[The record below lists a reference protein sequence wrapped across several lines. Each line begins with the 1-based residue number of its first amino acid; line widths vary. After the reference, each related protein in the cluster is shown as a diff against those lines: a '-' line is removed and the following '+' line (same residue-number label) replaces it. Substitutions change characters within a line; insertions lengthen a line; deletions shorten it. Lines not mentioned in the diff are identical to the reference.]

1 MAENRGTMGGFA
13 AVNKP
18 EGIIENCYCSTQL
31 SGSQFVAG
39 GFIGKNG
46 GGITKSYCE
55 EKTKKLSG
63 NFAGTRQGKATDCYY
78 VSETNT
84 KDEEKDCI
92 ISSDVLRAKENCK
105 KLGFDMNEI
114 WEYAEQEPHLRFQPE
129 KWMEQVEIK
138 GQQVVHIK
146 NMQDLMQFAES
157 VNAGDRK
164 SINAIVRLENNIDL
178 KGQQWTPIGYKR
190 MNAFA
195 GLFDGNGYTIRNFV
209 IRDDE
214 VMQKG
219 FFGYLKGSV
228 CNLCVDCMIKGAG
241 NIGALVATN
250 EGIISCCGA
259 VTEIHARGQE
269 LNVGGLVA
277 VNAGRVYKSY
287 VAGKVT
293 GKALFVL
300 PLAMTASAAVLAFG
314 IWVVNP
320 FHSAGANAVYQPI
333 AADPGQTK
341 SNVTYESDT
350 QNAGAKHTLSFQFQ
364 EQLDVSLSTGECE
377 INFVNPESDDYNI
390 VVELQ
395 ISDKDAIKL
404 MGGTGRPE
412 ELQSALESA
421 DDYDPEK
428 GRVTIAA
435 SGTVS
440 PGYALEKLTMS
451 NYSKIH
457 LKSGE
462 IKGYVVLVPFD
473 PVTNDRAMVQSEM
486 PVTINLID

>member
-39 GFIGKNG
+39 GFIGKND

-63 NFAGTRQGKATDCYY
+63 NFAGTRKGKATDCYY
-78 VSETNT
+78 VAEKST
-84 KDEEKDCI
+84 KNEEKDCI

-105 KLGFDMNEI
+105 KLGFDMNEV

-164 SINAIVRLENNIDL
+164 SINAIVRLENSIDL

-219 FFGYLKGSV
+219 FFGYLRNHTTFYF
-228 CNLCVDCMIKGAG
+228 C
-241 NIGALVATN
+241 
-250 EGIISCCGA
+250 
-259 VTEIHARGQE
+259 
-269 LNVGGLVA
+269 
-277 VNAGRVYKSY
+277 
-287 VAGKVT
+287 
-293 GKALFVL
+293 LFVL
-300 PLAMTASAAVLAFG
+300 PLFLLLAA
-314 IWVVNP
+314 
-320 FHSAGANAVYQPI
+320 
-333 AADPGQTK
+333 
-341 SNVTYESDT
+341 
-350 QNAGAKHTLSFQFQ
+350 
-364 EQLDVSLSTGECE
+364 
-377 INFVNPESDDYNI
+377 NI
-390 VVELQ
+390 VGLVLYVRKSTKAEPIQRNQLSDEQKAQLRKEL
-395 ISDKDAIKL
+395 
-404 MGGTGRPE
+404 ME
-412 ELQSALESA
+412 ELKEQDKGSE
-421 DDYDPEK
+421 EK
-428 GRVTIAA
+428 
-435 SGTVS
+435 
-440 PGYALEKLTMS
+440 
-451 NYSKIH
+451 
-457 LKSGE
+457 
-462 IKGYVVLVPFD
+462 
-473 PVTNDRAMVQSEM
+473 
-486 PVTINLID
+486 

>member
-1 MAENRGTMGGFA
+1 
-13 AVNKP
+13 
-18 EGIIENCYCSTQL
+18 
-31 SGSQFVAG
+31 
-39 GFIGKNG
+39 
-46 GGITKSYCE
+46 
-55 EKTKKLSG
+55 
-63 NFAGTRQGKATDCYY
+63 
-78 VSETNT
+78 
-84 KDEEKDCI
+84 
-92 ISSDVLRAKENCK
+92 
-105 KLGFDMNEI
+105 
-114 WEYAEQEPHLRFQPE
+114 
-129 KWMEQVEIK
+129 
-138 GQQVVHIK
+138 
-146 NMQDLMQFAES
+146 
-157 VNAGDRK
+157 
-164 SINAIVRLENNIDL
+164 
-178 KGQQWTPIGYKR
+178 
-190 MNAFA
+190 
-195 GLFDGNGYTIRNFV
+195 
-209 IRDDE
+209 
-214 VMQKG
+214 
-219 FFGYLKGSV
+219 
-228 CNLCVDCMIKGAG
+228 
-241 NIGALVATN
+241 
-250 EGIISCCGA
+250 
-259 VTEIHARGQE
+259 
-269 LNVGGLVA
+269 
-277 VNAGRVYKSY
+277 
-287 VAGKVT
+287 
-293 GKALFVL
+293 
-300 PLAMTASAAVLAFG
+300 MTASAAVLAFG

-320 FHSAGANAVYQPI
+320 FHSTGANAVYQPI

>member
-39 GFIGKNG
+39 GFIGKND
-46 GGITKSYCE
+46 GGIAKSYCE

-63 NFAGTRQGKATDCYY
+63 NFAGTRKGKATDCYY
-78 VSETNT
+78 VAEKST

-157 VNAGDRK
+157 VNAGDHK
-164 SINAIVRLENNIDL
+164 SINAIVRLENSIDL

-190 MNAFA
+190 INAFA

-287 VAGKVT
+287 AAGKVT

-300 PLAMTASAAVLAFG
+300 PLAMAASAAVLAFG

-320 FHSAGANAVYQPI
+320 FHSTGANASVP
-333 AADPGQTK
+333 ADCSRPGT
-341 SNVTYESDT
+341 
-350 QNAGAKHTLSFQFQ
+350 
-364 EQLDVSLSTGECE
+364 
-377 INFVNPESDDYNI
+377 
-390 VVELQ
+390 
-395 ISDKDAIKL
+395 DKIKC
-404 MGGTGRPE
+404 
-412 ELQSALESA
+412 
-421 DDYDPEK
+421 
-428 GRVTIAA
+428 
-435 SGTVS
+435 
-440 PGYALEKLTMS
+440 
-451 NYSKIH
+451 
-457 LKSGE
+457 
-462 IKGYVVLVPFD
+462 YV
-473 PVTNDRAMVQSEM
+473 
-486 PVTINLID
+486 